1 MRPDPLRADL
11 DAISE
16 SRLFDRLLGRQEFR
30 QWRGRM
36 TALRR
41 TDRAAYD
48 VALHRAGVA
57 LEDHLSVAELDRLVR
72 GPGTVERG
80 PTYWAEERGTV
91 TRARG
96 PTDATIGL
104 AAGALACRLVEGFA
118 AADDLASAE
127 VAATPSAARAARY
140 ALRQRRLPHVRTP
153 EPPQTAGEAARHR
166 P

>member
-11 DAISE
+11 DAITE
-16 SRLFDRLLGRQEFR
+16 SRLFDRLLERREFR
-30 QWRGRM
+30 RWRGQM

-41 TDRAAYD
+41 MDRGAYEAALSRAA
-48 VALHRAGVA
+48 VA

-72 GPGTVERG
+72 EPGTVERG
-80 PTYWAEERGTV
+80 PTYWAEERGAV

-96 PTDATIGL
+96 PSEATIGL
-104 AAGALACRLVEGFA
+104 AASALAYRLAEGAA

-127 VAATPSAARAARY
+127 CAATPSTARGARH

-153 EPPQTAGEAARHR
+153 EPPAPTDG
-166 P
+166 